1 MVERLVVLKAVKS
14 GEQKVADWV
23 GKLVDGL
30 EVSKAVST
38 AAQSV
43 VSMVDRTAEQRVA
56 KTAALLAV

>member
-1 MVERLVVLKAVKS
+1 MKAVKS

-43 VSMVDRTAEQRVA
+43 VSMVDRTAE
-56 KTAALLAV
+56 

>member
-1 MVERLVVLKAVKS
+1 MVVLKAAKL

-43 VSMVDRTAEQRVA
+43 VSMVDRTTERRVA
-56 KTAALLAV
+56 KTAARLAV